1 MNRFNVFFDQN
12 TPPQLARTLRGFLSF
27 ERPEPRIVH
36 IREVMSQAST
46 DEEWLDWIRMEPG
59 RWIVVSQDYRILRRP
74 AELRAL
80 EQARANMLITPRKFL
95 TLERH
100 VRAALLLWHWKAIEE
115 TMANLDP
122 PVVLQL
128 PGNRTGRPSM
138 VRR

>member
-1 MNRFNVFFDQN
+1 
-12 TPPQLARTLRGFLSF
+12 
-27 ERPEPRIVH
+27 
-36 IREVMSQAST
+36 
-46 DEEWLDWIRMEPG
+46 
-59 RWIVVSQDYRILRRP
+59 
-74 AELRAL
+74 
-80 EQARANMLITPRKFL
+80 MLITPRKFL